1 MIIKDFIPTGSANAI
16 TADELATRTGLSKRA
31 VRKAVLSA
39 RCNGVPICSTSSAD
53 GGHGYFLPI
62 DKAEASIYYREQ
74 SSRIK
79 SGICALSA
87 IEKYIEGGEK
97 YDR

>member
-1 MIIKDFIPTGSANAI
+1 MAIIDFIPIGRANAI
-16 TADELATRTGLSKRA
+16 TADELAARTGLSKRA
-31 VRKAVLSA
+31 VREAVLSA
-39 RCNGVPICSTSSAD
+39 RCNSVPICSTSSAD
-53 GGHGYFLPI
+53 GGHGYYLPL
-62 DKAEASIYYREQ
+62 DKAEATIYYREQ